1 VIESADA
8 SEALA
13 RAGRWDRAGV
23 IVSAAC
29 AVHCTVL
36 PFVAGLLPVLGLH
49 HFADERLEW
58 SIVAI
63 TAAIGVVGHTRA
75 YVRHHG
81 HAGPGLLFLVGIG
94 TVVVIRLSRTEGVLE
109 PIALGFGGLLAAAAH
124 WANLRLCRCC
134 GECATS
140 ASDGD
145 PRTPSS
151 QPPAA

>member
-1 VIESADA
+1 MIESVET
-8 SEALA
+8 SGALT

-63 TAAIGVVGHTRA
+63 TAVIGVVGHTRA
-75 YVRHHG
+75 YLRHHG
-81 HAGPGLLFLVGIG
+81 HAGPGLLFLFGIG
-94 TVVVIRLSRTEGVLE
+94 AVVVIRLSSTEGLLE

-134 GECATS
+134 DECITATS
-140 ASDGD
+140 D
-145 PRTPSS
+145 
-151 QPPAA
+151 